1 MMTDAEIK
9 IIRIKMFLL
18 EAEAKTSE
26 RYHPILAELW
36 TILNERRPLNGETPN
51 AAEEGSQARLEGL

>member
-1 MMTDAEIK
+1 MTDAEIK

-18 EAEAKTSE
+18 DMEARASE

-36 TILNERRPLNGETPN
+36 TILNEKKPLNGEDQN
-51 AAEEGSQARLEGL
+51 AVEERRQARLEGI